1 MPNGCFHESTG
12 TGNGVKWGSG
22 TGGSGKKGGAA
33 EAAKKNAAVE
43 MALEVGREEKQK
55 NVSIWMVVTT
65 ELVAKQEE
73 TCEVLKKRRL
83 DSGNK
88 LLEECCGGSVQL
100 MKEKVKEF
108 REREDEKKADGY
120 SDNELDDFDN
130 DNQLIKEYVDI
141 DTKLRIAKKR
151 KLQMEKMLDEVMDGI

>member
-1 MPNGCFHESTG
+1 
-12 TGNGVKWGSG
+12 
-22 TGGSGKKGGAA
+22 
-33 EAAKKNAAVE
+33 

-55 NVSIWMVVTT
+55 NVSIQMVVMT
-65 ELVAKQEE
+65 ESVAKQEE

-83 DSGNK
+83 DLGNK

-151 KLQMEKMLDEVMDGI
+151 KLQMEKMLDEVMDCI